1 MKLNVTYLVLALVL
15 FALWGLRR
23 LGVDDATADTITT
36 FLVLGLGTTPSMLAK
51 GAGKVPRVTPL
62 LLVLVLALSAGCATT
77 KLDGCTVDVSRSD
90 PTRDV
95 LTCSNHEPI
104 KLPNLDPKLRA
115 LILQH
120 FDAGG
125 GGR

>member
-1 MKLNVTYLVLALVL
+1 MKINLTYLVLALVL

-36 FLVLGLGTTPSMLAK
+36 FLVLGLGATPSMLAN
-51 GAGKVPRVTPL
+51 GAGKVPKITPL
-62 LLVLVLALSAGCATT
+62 LLVLALSVGCATT
-77 KLDGCTVDVSRSD
+77 KLDGCTIDVSRSD
-90 PTRDV
+90 PARDV
-95 LTCSNHEPI
+95 LTCANHEPI
-104 KLPNLDPKLRA
+104 QLPNLNPKLRA

-120 FDAGG
+120 FDTGG